1 MGNKA
6 SSNSS
11 ALERRATKSKRSTGA
26 KTTSRPQPPVPAPPT
41 VPGTPGSYI
50 DLEYRPDPQE
60 SPETTIHGK

>member
-11 ALERRATKSKRSTGA
+11 ALERRATKNKRSTVG
-26 KTTSRPQPPVPAPPT
+26 KTTTRPQPPVPATPA
-41 VPGTPGSYI
+41 VQGTPGSYI

-60 SPETTIHGK
+60 NPETTLHGK